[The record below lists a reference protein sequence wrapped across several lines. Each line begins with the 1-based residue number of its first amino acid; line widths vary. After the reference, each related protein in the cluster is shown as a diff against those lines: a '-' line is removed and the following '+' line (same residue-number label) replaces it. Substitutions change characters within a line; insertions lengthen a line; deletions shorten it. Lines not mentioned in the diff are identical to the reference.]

1 VVQLGGEGDPMLIL
15 DAPGR
20 VGDTVDGAAA
30 TATVEVQ
37 GGAGGELQWW
47 VDGALARTDPVDA
60 DPWTGALDLAAPAAG
75 ETRVRALLVRG
86 GLPRTVTSHLYL
98 RRGADSGAGA
108 GGEAD
113 GAAKAGGCGCGG
125 GGAAA
130 GLMGLVAAL
139 LAALRRRP
147 APR

>member
-1 VVQLGGEGDPMLIL
+1 
-15 DAPGR
+15 
-20 VGDTVDGAAA
+20 
-30 TATVEVQ
+30 
-37 GGAGGELQWW
+37 

-60 DPWTGALDLAAPAAG
+60 DPWTGAFDLAAPAAG